1 MLTMYLIKMSKRAVS
16 PLIAAILLIALTV
29 SIGAMIIGWGKQYV
43 QQQTSCLGTSVN
55 IIKAQLDTHNNQ
67 ITVGFINTGNQK
79 LDAEKVY
86 AILYTAS
93 GKIFKCPYISSGSL
107 PSKLPC
113 ALTNPVDENGNSVS
127 IVDLGKYTE
136 YSLKYSDTSNA
147 IPDSELQLNAF
158 IQIGYSS
165 CNEISEKYPIS

>member
-1 MLTMYLIKMSKRAVS
+1 MVNVKRAIS
-16 PLIAAILLIALTV
+16 PLIAAVLLIAFTI
-29 SIGAMIIGWGKQYV
+29 SIGVMIIGWGRQYV
-43 QQQTSCLGTSVN
+43 QQQVSCFGASVN
-55 IIKAQLDTHNNQ
+55 IIKAQLDTSNNQ

-113 ALTNPVDENGNSVS
+113 ALTNPVDENGNPVS
-127 IVDLGKYTE
+127 IINPGNYTE
-136 YSLKYSDTSNA
+136 YSLKYSDVSNA

-158 IQIGYSS
+158 IQIGYST